1 MRRLFGLLALAGA
14 TVFCACNDDETIPE
28 SPTPAVVALTSDATI
43 VPLTRNN
50 GTATFTVFKD
60 EASAAKAASAKIV
73 VDDSYAPASNE
84 VVIPATDN
92 NYSLDIDTFVF
103 TEKEHAAKVGTV
115 VFPVERIAGLAA
127 ENPSAQFFV
136 LPLMLTAED
145 ELTTIDA
152 DRSSIVLKVTYDQP
166 LPTLALTTDATE
178 KLLLTSNHLTVSFT
192 VGYAPDTDNAD
203 LAATAR
209 VEPMSAAELPGL
221 EVLDAAAYTVAPT
234 EFSLSADCTA
244 ISGSVTFDIAK
255 AAEAWSVGKE
265 LSVALK
271 LTSADALVADDARSV
286 VFTISGVSELEALA
300 FTLEK
305 QVLYTDNYT
314 AALDENARFISE
326 YTYSYRISTEENG
339 EAISGLAPVTFD
351 KPIDKFVINTYLTDA
366 VAEAAGIEAGQKL
379 WFISEAAD
387 GSGSKDT
394 KSLDFVYGKRDL
406 KIALTSDMI
415 SNPLE
420 YLDQQ
425 DGKARLGSVAYL
437 VDGDELTIWQ
447 PVNTYR
453 DMSADERKSKYG
465 WDGTTPVCY
474 PYYTKLSSE
483 FAAKF
488 PGYENF
494 DYTAGPNAGVW
505 LDFTLPA
512 GVSTFRFGYQT
523 RSNFW
528 NGFPCGIRIYAKA
541 SEDGAWEQV
550 GPAYA
555 VPSQAD
561 GGKITSARN
570 SDYAAA
576 VKTLPANPNNNS
588 QNGQKWTSEDIAIE
602 GGACRYIRVLITET
616 VNGGNQ
622 AQVEQP
628 GWYNLKENKADG
640 IWRTSGYNSCLSEVW
655 LYGE

>member
-14 TVFCACNDDETIPE
+14 TVFCACNDDETAPE
-28 SPTPAVVALTSDATI
+28 SLTPAVVALTSDATI
-43 VPLTRNN
+43 IPLTRNN

-60 EASAAKAASAKIV
+60 EASAAKAASAKILV
-73 VDDSYAPASNE
+73 NDSYTPASNE
-84 VVIPATDN
+84 VVIPRSGQH
-92 NYSLDIDTFVF
+92 YSLDIDTFVF

-152 DRSSIVLKVTYDQP
+152 DRSSIVLKVTYDRP

-178 KLLLTSNHLTVSFT
+178 KLLLTNNNLTVSFT
-192 VGYAPDTDNAD
+192 VGYASGTDNAD

-209 VEPMSAAELPGL
+209 VEPMSSAELPGL

-234 EFSLSADCTA
+234 EFSLSADRAA
-244 ISGSVTFDIAK
+244 ISGSVTFDIDK
-255 AAEAWSVGKE
+255 VAEAWSVGKE
-265 LSVALK
+265 LSVGLK
-271 LTSADALVADDARSV
+271 LTSADALVANDARSV
-286 VFTISGVSELEALA
+286 VFTISGVSELKALA
-300 FTLEK
+300 FTVDKWKPEF
-305 QVLYTDNYT
+305 YTDNYT
-314 AALDENARFISE
+314 AALDENASFISE

-339 EAISGLAPVTFD
+339 EAISGLAPVAFD

-366 VAEAAGIEAGQKL
+366 VAEAAGIAAGQKL
-379 WFISEAAD
+379 WFVSEAAD
-387 GSGSKDT
+387 DNGT
-394 KSLDFVYGKRDL
+394 KVTESWDFVYGKHL

-447 PVNTYR
+447 PNNTYK

-474 PYYTKLSSE
+474 PYYTKLNSE
-483 FAAKF
+483 HAAKF

-523 RSNFW
+523 RSNYW

-541 SEDGAWEQV
+541 SEDGEWKQV

-561 GGKITSARN
+561 GGAITTARN

-576 VKTLPANPNNNS
+576 VKTLPDNS
-588 QNGQKWTSEDIAIE
+588 KQNGQKWTSEEIAIDGE
-602 GGACRYIRVLITET
+602 ACRYIRVLITET
-616 VNGGNQ
+616 VNGGNRAQ
-622 AQVEQP
+622 AEQP
-628 GWYNLKENKADG
+628 GWYNLKNNTVDG
-640 IWRTSGYNSCLSEVW
+640 IWRTSGWNTCLSEVW